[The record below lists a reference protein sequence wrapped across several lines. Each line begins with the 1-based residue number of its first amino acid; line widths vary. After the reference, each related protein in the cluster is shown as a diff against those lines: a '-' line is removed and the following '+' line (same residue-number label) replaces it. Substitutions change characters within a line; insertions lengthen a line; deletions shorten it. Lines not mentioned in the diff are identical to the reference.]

1 MSRPSN
7 RIEYH
12 LFILLFV
19 LQNRARNIKFIAKY
33 EKKVQ
38 DLTNQCKL
46 KSDECY
52 QAWLSLSAAN
62 EELEKLK
69 MEHDTRLFQS
79 EALGT
84 TPNPEVLPFSEWV
97 VTYLKS

>member
-1 MSRPSN
+1 M
-7 RIEYH
+7 
-12 LFILLFV
+12 FA
-19 LQNRARNIKFIAKY
+19 LQNRARSIKFIAKY

-69 MEHDTRLFQS
+69 MEQDTKLFQT

-84 TPNPEVLPFSEWV
+84 IPNSEALPF
-97 VTYLKS
+97 L